1 LGFFNGMGSIAV
13 TGTLHGS
20 YDYRLIILSVLLATL
35 SSYAALDLAG
45 RVTAARGHVRLI
57 WLCGGAFAMGLG
69 IWSMHYVGMLAYSLP
84 VPILYDWPTVAVSL
98 LAAIYAS
105 GVALFVVSRE
115 RMGWVSAGIGGVAM
129 GLGIAAM
136 HYIGMEAMRLPA
148 MCHYAPG
155 MVILSVIL
163 AIAISLV
170 ALWLTFSLRDGGS
183 SDGWRKG
190 ASAILMGAAIPVMHY
205 TGMAAVTY
213 TPMAM
218 TPDLSHALEI
228 SSLGLGAIALVTLMV
243 LSLAILTSLID
254 RRFSAQ
260 TVELNLSEQRY
271 RQLVESAQIIIW
283 RQDAETCAFSY
294 INHEVEELLGYTPEQ
309 WLSGGDFWLDH
320 LHPEDRE
327 IAASFRRAA
336 AEGRGSQ
343 CFEHRMISAA
353 GNVVWLKT
361 SMSLIYES
369 AMDRAELAG
378 VMADVTERKYA
389 QEAAEAGSRA
399 KSQFLANMSH
409 ELRTPMNAIIGYSDL
424 LIEEANHDEG
434 MGLREAI
441 PDLYRIRGAGKQLL
455 ALINDILDLSKIEA
469 GKIDLYFEEFEIR
482 ELIADVRAV
491 SEPLAAKNG
500 NRLRLEFEE
509 GMMCCDLM
517 RARQI
522 LFNLIGNACKFTWAG
537 TVELT
542 VEGVIGPAGELVKF
556 QVRDSGIGMSAEQ
569 IEHVFEVFAQAD
581 SSTTRRFGGTG
592 LGLAITRNFC
602 EMLGGYIEVESEP
615 GIGSVFTVWLPR
627 HGRKALK
634 IARPAD
640 QAAPNSLAIV

>member
-1 LGFFNGMGSIAV
+1 MGSEAV
-13 TGTLHGS
+13 TGALTGS
-20 YDYRLIILSVLLATL
+20 YDYRLVILSVLIAMLA
-35 SSYAALDLAG
+35 SYAALDLAG
-45 RVTAARGHVRLI
+45 RVTAARGHLRLI

-84 VPILYDWPTVAVSL
+84 VPILYDWPTVVVSL

-115 RMGWVSAGIGGVAM
+115 RMGPLSAGIGGVAM
-129 GLGIAAM
+129 GIGIAAM

-148 MCHYAPG
+148 MCHYAAG
-155 MVILSVIL
+155 IVILSVIL
-163 AIAISLV
+163 AIVISLV
-170 ALWLTFSLRDGGS
+170 ALWLTFSLRQGSGGN
-183 SDGWRKG
+183 GWRKA
-190 ASAILMGAAIPVMHY
+190 ASAILMGLAIPVMHY

-213 TPMAM
+213 VPINQK
-218 TPDLSHALEI
+218 PDLRHALEI

-254 RRFSAQ
+254 RRFTAQSA
-260 TVELNLSEQRY
+260 ELSLSEQRY
-271 RQLVESAQIIIW
+271 RQLVESAQVIIW

-294 INHEVEELLGYTPEQ
+294 INHEVEALLGYAPEQ
-309 WLSGGDFWLDH
+309 WLAGGDFWLDR

-343 CFEHRMISAA
+343 SFEHRMISAA

-361 SMSLIYES
+361 SISLISDS
-369 AMDRAELAG
+369 ATEKAELAG

-424 LIEEANHDEG
+424 LIDEANGDGET
-434 MGLREAI
+434 GLRQAI
-441 PDLYRIRGAGKQLL
+441 PDLDRIRSAGRQLL

-469 GKIDLYFEEFEIR
+469 GKIDLHFEDFEMR
-482 ELIADVRAV
+482 DLITDVSTV
-491 SEPLAAKNG
+491 SAPLAAKNS
-500 NRLRLEFEE
+500 NELRLDFEE
-509 GMMCCDLM
+509 GTLCSDLV
-517 RARQI
+517 RVRQI
-522 LFNLIGNACKFTWAG
+522 LFNLISNACKFTRAG
-537 TVELT
+537 TVGLT
-542 VEGVIGPAGELVKF
+542 AACVDGPAGELVKF
-556 QVRDSGIGMSAEQ
+556 QVSDSGIGMSAEQ
-569 IEHVFEVFAQAD
+569 LGLVFGVFAQAD

-592 LGLAITRNFC
+592 LGLAITKNFC
-602 EMLGGYIEVESEP
+602 EILGGYIEVESEP
-615 GIGSVFTVWLPR
+615 GQGTVFTVWLPR
-627 HGRKALK
+627 YGRKPS
-634 IARPAD
+634 ARP
-640 QAAPNSLAIV
+640 QASPNSLAMV